1 LNGEKSESRPAL
13 NARSTTDGPDLT
25 LRQGFFYSLGAVA
38 SGVYNGFNLA
48 VLSIYLNGFMGP
60 FLQGYL
66 SNTNTIDGAVIQPLV
81 GRWSDR
87 TTSRFGRRR
96 PFIAV
101 FAPISVVF
109 LIAIPYLHGAG
120 KDLRVPLIAASIILF
135 SIANNIAAD
144 PMKALLVDITPVRSR
159 SRFNA
164 VVSMVSTGAQLLFV
178 LFALVVSI
186 NKNNTPIAI
195 FWVAGAIMLVSY
207 LLVFLGVREPPAAER
222 SAEHEKRVPFRQ
234 YLADLKQLGQA
245 RRLLISFFFLWT
257 GLNPLVVYLGPFVK
271 HDFHAS
277 NSKAYAILLVLFAL
291 VAVFAY
297 PWGLLQRRYGYR
309 PMITAGTILM
319 MAAAGVALLIHSY
332 VLLLPVAVLAGAGFS
347 ATTVLNYPYLST
359 LVPANKIGVFTGLQ
373 TAFSSIAVP
382 ISTGIATILIDTI
395 DYRAIFALQF
405 VMMIL
410 DLVIL
415 WRIDESRVAAEIE
428 GVVRAEGDPQG
439 PAPQPAPA

>member
-1 LNGEKSESRPAL
+1 LELN
-13 NARSTTDGPDLT
+13 T
-25 LRQGFFYSLGAVA
+25 RQSIFYSMGAVA

-109 LIAIPYLHGAG
+109 LIAIPYLHGSG

-144 PMKALLVDITPVRSR
+144 PMKALLVDITPERR
-159 SRFNA
+159 RPRFNA
-164 VVSMVSTGAQLLFV
+164 VISMVSTGAQLFFV
-178 LFALVVSI
+178 LFALVISI
-186 NKNNTPIAI
+186 KKNNTPTAV
-195 FWVAGAIMLVSY
+195 FWAAGGIMLVSY
-207 LLVFLGVREPPAAER
+207 LLVFLGVHEPPAAER
-222 SAEHEKRVPFRQ
+222 SAHQENRVPLKQ
-234 YLADLKQLGQA
+234 YLTDLRQFGQA
-245 RRLLISFFFLWT
+245 QKLLISFFFLWT

-277 NSKAYAILLVLFAL
+277 NSKAYLILLVLFAL

-297 PWGLLQRRYGYR
+297 PWGILQKRYGYR
-309 PMITAGTILM
+309 PMITIGTVM
-319 MAAAGVALLIHSY
+319 MMVAAGVALLVRSY
-332 VLLLPVAVLAGAGFS
+332 VLLFPVAILAGAGFS

-359 LVPANKIGVFTGLQ
+359 LVPAGKIGVFTGLQ

-382 ISTGIATILIDTI
+382 VSTGIATLLILNI

-405 VMMIL
+405 VMMIA

-415 WRIDESRVAAEIE
+415 WRIDESRASKEIE
-428 GVVRAEGDPQG
+428 LVALEEQQPVGSRAILPN
-439 PAPQPAPA
+439 